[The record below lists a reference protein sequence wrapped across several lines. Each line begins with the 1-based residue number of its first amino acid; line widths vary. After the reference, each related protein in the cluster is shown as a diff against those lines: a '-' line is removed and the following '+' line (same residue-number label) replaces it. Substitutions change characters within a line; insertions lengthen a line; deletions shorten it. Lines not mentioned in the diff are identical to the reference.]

1 MIAMSA
7 GATSADAATPHYQFH
22 SELAQY
28 CFPAASRDSYAKYA
42 YANSIFF
49 AFLLIGVTGIAKT
62 PMISERALPE
72 VQQYTHVELPPPAET
87 PPPPEPEQ
95 LSEPEPDDAP
105 PTVYSPIVVAAMDAS
120 LSFPVQLETTNVV
133 IAKIAALA
141 PPPPA
146 YVPPD
151 RPAVAAAP
159 RVERFRQGAS
169 GPRGIFPNP
178 PFYSG
183 LLRNGQSAAV
193 TIYLEVS
200 PEGEKTL
207 VEVKESSGVAELDRR
222 VLQHV
227 KTRWRFDPPG
237 VEKRYD
243 WFFEMRAN

>member
-7 GATSADAATPHYQFH
+7 GATAADAATPHYQFH

-120 LSFPVQLETTNVV
+120 LSFPVQVETTNVV

-151 RPAVAAAP
+151 RPAMAAAP
-159 RVERFRQGAS
+159 RPERFRLGAS
-169 GPRGIFPNP
+169 GPRGIFPKP

-183 LLRNGQSAAV
+183 MVRSGQRAEGV
-193 TIYLEVS
+193 IYIRVGAD
-200 PEGEKTL
+200 GEKKS
-207 VEVKESSGVAELDRR
+207 VEFHKSTGIAELDRR
-222 VLQHV
+222 VLQHIT
-227 KTRWRFDPPG
+227 TRWRFDPPG
-237 VEKRYD
+237 EEKL
-243 WFFEMRAN
+243 WFLEYVLEAN

>member
-1 MIAMSA
+1 MSA
-7 GATSADAATPHYQFH
+7 GATSAGAATPHYQFH

-42 YANSIFF
+42 YANSVFF

-62 PMISERALPE
+62 PVISERALPE

-105 PTVYSPIVVAAMDAS
+105 PTVFAPIVVAAMDPS

-159 RVERFRQGAS
+159 RVERFRLGGG

-183 LLRNGQSAAV
+183 LLRSGQSAAV

-200 PEGEKTL
+200 ADGEKTL
-207 VEVKESSGVAELDRR
+207 VEVKQSSGVPDLDRR

-227 KTRWRFDPPG
+227 KTRWRFDAPG

-243 WFFEMRAN
+243 WVYEMRAN

>member
-1 MIAMSA
+1 MSA
-7 GATSADAATPHYQFH
+7 GATAADAATPHYQFH

-62 PMISERALPE
+62 PVISERALPE
-72 VQQYTHVELPPPAET
+72 VQQYAHVELPPPAET

-105 PTVYSPIVVAAMDAS
+105 PTAYSPIVVAAMDAS
-120 LSFPVQLETTNVV
+120 LSFPVQVETTNVV

-151 RPAVAAAP
+151 RPAIAAAP
-159 RVERFRQGAS
+159 RVERFRQGGS

-183 LLRNGQSAAV
+183 LLRSGQSAAV

-200 PEGEKTL
+200 AEGEKTL
-207 VEVKESSGVAELDRR
+207 VEVKESSGVPELDRR

-243 WFFEMRAN
+243 WVYEMRAN